1 MISVEEALTRLLAL
15 LEALPPEQISLADG
29 LGRVLAEDVSARRTQ
44 PPFAVSAMDGYA
56 VRADDVARMPV
67 ELRIVAE
74 VPAGAGFGGHVGPGE
89 AARIFTGAPM
99 PDGADTIV
107 IQEDT
112 ERLGDRVRVVEGAPR
127 GRYVRR
133 AGLDFAEGDALLNAG
148 RRLSARDVG
157 LVAAMNRPWLFV
169 HRRPRIGILSTGDE
183 IVMPG
188 DPIGPHQIVSSNS
201 LALAAIVTACG
212 GVPVSVGNAPDDP
225 EALRRIA
232 AATSGVDLLVTTGGV
247 SVGEHDLVREA
258 LAEDGLELDFWQIAM
273 RPGKPLMVGRYRGT
287 PMIGLPGNPVST
299 LVCALLFLKPAIERL
314 SGLSAAAEPVATA
327 RLGAA
332 LAANDR
338 RQDYLRARLARAA
351 DGVEEVFAFEVQD
364 SSMMRL
370 LSAADCL
377 ILRPPHAPP
386 PPPAASCRSSAFRR
400 ELGRSDRLPAL
411 KFDPPAVLDAPRE
424 LK

>member
-15 LEALPPEQISLADG
+15 VEPLPPEQISLADG
-29 LGRVLAEDVSARRTQ
+29 LGRVLAEEVAARRTQ

-56 VRADDVARMPV
+56 VRAEDLARIPV

-99 PDGADTIV
+99 PAGTDTIV

-112 ERLGDRVRVVEGAPR
+112 ERQDDRVRVLEGAPR

-133 AGLDFAEGDALLNAG
+133 AGLDFAAGEVLLRRG

-157 LVAAMNRPWLFV
+157 LLAAMNRPWLMV

-201 LALAAIVTACG
+201 LALCAIVAACG
-212 GVPVSVGNAPDDP
+212 GVAVSVGNAPDDP

-232 AATSGVDLLVTTGGV
+232 AATRGVDLLVTTGGA
-247 SVGEHDLVREA
+247 SVGEHDLVRQA
-258 LAEDGLELDFWQIAM
+258 LAEDGFDLDFWQIAM

-287 PMIGLPGNPVST
+287 PMLGLPGNPVST
-299 LVCALLFLKPAIERL
+299 FVCAMLFLAPAIERL
-314 SGLSAAAEPVATA
+314 SGLSAAAEPMATA
-327 RLGAA
+327 RLGAG
-332 LAANDR
+332 LAENDR
-338 RQDYLRARLARAA
+338 RQDYLRARLTRAA
-351 DGVEEVFAFEVQD
+351 DGVEEALAFEVQD
-364 SSMMRL
+364 SSMMQVF
-370 LSAADCL
+370 SAADCL
-377 ILRPPHAPP
+377 ILRPPHASAV
-386 PPPAASCRSSAFRR
+386 AAGSMVPIIRFPTGAW
-400 ELGRSDRLPAL
+400 PI
-411 KFDPPAVLDAPRE
+411 
-424 LK
+424 